1 MIKFAVR
8 RNLIYPLQLLLWN
21 FLRDTESSLIS
32 YFFNLNDLLIYTP
45 LMFFGEIL
53 AGSILYR
60 YQKKFL
66 SENKKEEKIFFM
78 NIEYIQTE
86 IHFKE
91 KLDKKAF
98 FLLFVSA
105 FFDFV
110 YFVLFLQVS
119 KYITLSGSFEQRLR
133 GTITIINALFYF
145 YALGLPLFKHN
156 LFALICIGICVI
168 IVIITELIFQEF
180 NIFLSYGQFFLIL
193 FFIFIIHLSSALEE
207 SIEKYLFECN
217 QLNSFFVLMFQG
229 VFGFI
234 LTVIYCL
241 FHSPFD
247 DIIKFKQNSST
258 LNFVILIFALI
269 LYIILSGGKNSFRL
283 LTTKIFSPMTTTF
296 LDYILNPFYIIYYF
310 ISRNDFISYGK
321 INVAYFVIN
330 VILSLII
337 TFCGCIYNEFLI
349 LFCCGLERDTH
360 NQVTTRSRI
369 EHELDSLLSEDDPDI
384 E

>member
-156 LFALICIGICVI
+156 LFSLICIGICVI

-369 EHELDSLLSEDDPDI
+369 EH
-384 E
+384 

>member
-1 MIKFAVR
+1 M
-8 RNLIYPLQLLLWN
+8 
-21 FLRDTESSLIS
+21 
-32 YFFNLNDLLIYTP
+32 
-45 LMFFGEIL
+45 
-53 AGSILYR
+53 
-60 YQKKFL
+60 L
-66 SENKKEEKIFFM
+66 S
-78 NIEYIQTE
+78 
-86 IHFKE
+86 
-91 KLDKKAF
+91 
-98 FLLFVSA
+98 
-105 FFDFV
+105 
-110 YFVLFLQVS
+110 LQVS
-119 KYITLSGSFEQRLR
+119 KYITLSGSLEQRLR

-145 YALGLPLFKHN
+145 YALGLPLFKN
-156 LFALICIGICVI
+156 KLFSLICIGICVI

-180 NIFLSYGQFFLIL
+180 NIFLSYSQFFLVL

-207 SIEKYLFECN
+207 SIEKYLFEFN
-217 QLNSFFVLMFQG
+217 KLNTFFVLMFQG
-229 VFGFI
+229 IFGFV

-384 E
+384 D